1 MAAESTRQ
9 KKVSRM
15 LQRELSQ
22 VLERDMRQ
30 LYEIV
35 GDAMVTLTHVKVTP
49 DLQIARAYITVLPDE
64 KLPLALKYL
73 EEEQAGVRHK
83 LAQRIR
89 HSMKQTPALEFYEDD
104 TMKIANRIDELLAKA
119 LPNDDEN
126 EEGGESGEA
135 NEHTSDSAA
144 DEN

>member
-22 VLERDMRQ
+22 TLERDMRQ
-30 LYEIV
+30 LYEVV
-35 GDAMVTLTHVKVTP
+35 GEAMITLTHVKVTP

-73 EEEQAGVRHK
+73 DEQQSEVRHK

-89 HSMKQTPALEFYEDD
+89 HSMKQTPSLEFYEDD
-104 TMKIANRIDELLAKA
+104 TMKIANRIDELLANA
-119 LPNDDEN
+119 LPKDE
-126 EEGGESGEA
+126 EDEA
-135 NEHTSDSAA
+135 NDGDSENVE
-144 DEN
+144 DE